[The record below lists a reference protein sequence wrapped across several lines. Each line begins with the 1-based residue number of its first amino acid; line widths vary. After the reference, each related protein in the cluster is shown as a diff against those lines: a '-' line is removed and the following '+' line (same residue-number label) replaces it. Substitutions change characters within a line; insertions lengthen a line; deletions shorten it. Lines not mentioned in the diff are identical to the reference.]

1 MNAKKLVY
9 QFKSPCPKC
18 PYTLG
23 LVHVVKN
30 PCPECKENGYQT
42 FERFQRKVSGDFM
55 DFPNEK
61 MEKD

>member
-1 MNAKKLVY
+1 MNANRLVY
-9 QFKSPCPKC
+9 QFKSPCSKC

-42 FERFQRKVSGDFM
+42 FERFQRQASGGQIDSQ
-55 DFPNEK
+55 NEGK
-61 MEKD
+61 GKA